1 MYSYHIFL
9 FPFNWSF
16 EKNENELFEKQVALT
31 NIVPDRLSNWIRMT
45 VPGTEREIR
54 ELYDEKNYYYDF
66 VHEVLYDNGK
76 DTTIVKHY
84 ERKELKHEGST
95 LNFNI
100 EVWGKKNYRLK
111 IDDIALNFYST
122 GVGTLIFYL
131 RNENENQKELSDI
144 KLINQFG
151 RRIMPPFIEDV
162 DKRFETA
169 ERVYIDGLWGGSPY
183 DEDFNDYS
191 RHLESWKPASYI
203 LQLIK
208 DFSEDIQIKP
218 VIDDRMIVNCWYAN
232 DQLST
237 RIKTDYENF
246 LNSDDWYSF
255 AFIDSTDPTCQN
267 EEFRKRIIEKATNPR
282 WQNYGTLYGIT
293 RYSMVALGAKDFMFE
308 TVIFKHVRT
317 LYTRM
322 LELVLLQRSSR
333 LRFSAEVTKVG
344 IMKKAEHQ
352 RIADHISSLYKEY
365 MLYMNQIYF
374 REVTSQDQGIEFYQ
388 LFLEQFGCT
397 KQISDLEEELGELHN
412 YYHLLLAR
420 KRNRNAEILNI
431 IAATLLPASLTTGI
445 LGNFKPEI
453 TMTVQ
458 LPIIFF
464 VLIVSN
470 IVTRKIIKK

>member
-16 EKNENELFEKQVALT
+16 EKNSNKLFEQQVSLN
-31 NIVPDRLSNWIRMT
+31 NIVPDRLSNWIRQT
-45 VPGTEREIR
+45 VPSTERELK

-66 VHEVLYDNGK
+66 IHQVLYDSGE
-76 DTTIVKHY
+76 DSTIVKHY
-84 ERKELKHEGST
+84 ERKELKHEGSQ
-95 LNFNI
+95 LSFNI
-100 EVWGKKNYRLK
+100 EVRDKKNYQLK

-131 RNENENQKELSDI
+131 RNENEDQKDFSDI

-203 LQLIK
+203 LQLIN

-232 DQLST
+232 DHLST
-237 RIKTDYENF
+237 RIQTDYEKF
-246 LNSDDWYSF
+246 LQSDDWYSF
-255 AFIDSTDPTCQN
+255 VFIDSTDPTCQN
-267 EEFRKRIIEKATNPR
+267 DKFCKRIIKKATNPR

-344 IMKKAEHQ
+344 IMKKAEHH

-365 MLYMNQIYF
+365 MLFMNQIYF

-412 YYHLLLAR
+412 YYHLLLGQ
-420 KRNRNAEILNI
+420 KRNKNAEILNI
-431 IAATLLPASLTTGI
+431 IAATLLPASLLAAIFSLSKPQIHEGLQVLSIGLVIVFFYFNTKRI
-445 LGNFKPEI
+445 L
-453 TMTVQ
+453 
-458 LPIIFF
+458 
-464 VLIVSN
+464 
-470 IVTRKIIKK
+470 KK

>member
-16 EKNENELFEKQVALT
+16 EKNSKKLFEQQVSLH
-31 NIVPDRLSNWIRMT
+31 NIVPDRLSNWIRQT
-45 VPGTEREIR
+45 VPSTEREVK

-66 VHEVLYDNGK
+66 VHQVLYDSGE
-76 DTTIVKHY
+76 DSTIVKHY
-84 ERKELKHEGST
+84 ERKELKHESSQ
-95 LNFNI
+95 LSFNI
-100 EVWGKKNYRLK
+100 EVRDKKNYQLK
-111 IDDIALNFYST
+111 IDDIALNFYGT

-131 RNENENQKELSDI
+131 RNENEDQKEFSDI

-183 DEDFNDYS
+183 DENFNDYS

-208 DFSEDIQIKP
+208 DFSEDLQIKP

-232 DQLST
+232 DQLSK

-246 LNSDDWYSF
+246 LQSDDWYSF

-267 EEFRKRIIEKATNPR
+267 DKFCKRIIKKATNPR
-282 WQNYGTLYGIT
+282 WQKEGTLYAIT
-293 RYSMVALGAKDFMFE
+293 RYSMVALGAEEWFYQNI
-308 TVIFKHVRT
+308 IFKHVRT
-317 LYTRM
+317 IYTRM

-365 MLYMNQIYF
+365 MLYLNQIYF
-374 REVTSQDQGIEFYQ
+374 RDVTAQDQGIEFYQ

-412 YYHLLLAR
+412 YYHLLLGQ
-420 KRNRNAEILNI
+420 KQNKNAEILNI

-453 TMTVQ
+453 TMAVQ
-458 LPIIFF
+458 LPVIFF